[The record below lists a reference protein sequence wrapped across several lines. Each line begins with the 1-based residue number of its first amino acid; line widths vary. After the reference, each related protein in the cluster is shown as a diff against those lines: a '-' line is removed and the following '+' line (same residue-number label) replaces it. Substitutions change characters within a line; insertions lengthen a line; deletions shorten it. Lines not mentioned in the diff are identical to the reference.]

1 MIYRD
6 GKFTV
11 AKTIGPNV
19 NVNGIVGE
27 LNSGAMGL
35 QVDPAVIDEA
45 VMAAAMSRLQ
55 AAKLQET
62 GLQDIKQ
69 KESDTGDGTGEE
81 QQA

>member
-6 GKFTV
+6 NKFII

-19 NVNGIVGE
+19 NVNGIVEE
-27 LNSGAMGL
+27 LNAGRMRL

-55 AAKLQET
+55 
-62 GLQDIKQ
+62 DIKQ
-69 KESDTGDGTGEE
+69 KEQESGDGTGEE
-81 QQA
+81 QQAEVQA

>member
-6 GKFTV
+6 NKFII

-19 NVNGIVGE
+19 NVNGIVEE
-27 LNSGAMGL
+27 LNTGRMRL

-55 AAKLQET
+55 
-62 GLQDIKQ
+62 DIKQ
-69 KESDTGDGTGEE
+69 KEQESGDGTGEE
-81 QQA
+81 QQAEVQA

>member
-6 GKFTV
+6 NKFII

-19 NVNGIVGE
+19 NVNGIVEE
-27 LNSGAMGL
+27 LNAGRMRL

-55 AAKLQET
+55 A
-62 GLQDIKQ
+62 IKQ
-69 KESDTGDGTGEE
+69 KEQESGDGTGEE
-81 QQA
+81 QQAEVQA